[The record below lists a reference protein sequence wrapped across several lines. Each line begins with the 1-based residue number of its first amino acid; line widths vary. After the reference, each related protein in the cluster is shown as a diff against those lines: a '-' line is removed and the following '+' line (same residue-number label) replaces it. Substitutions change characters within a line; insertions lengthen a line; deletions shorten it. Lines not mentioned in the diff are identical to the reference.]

1 MVIISINDNIFTDRV
16 LLHYQNS
23 RNMGVTEITDKEFM
37 DEIQN
42 NPSVI
47 IKYYAD
53 WCGNCKL
60 IAPKYKRLSNDER
73 FSGVKFLDV
82 NAENN
87 PVARDFVKVDNL
99 PFFAVIHN
107 GQIVEAS
114 AGSKEEMIVN
124 MLDKVMAS

>member
-1 MVIISINDNIFTDRV
+1 
-16 LLHYQNS
+16 
-23 RNMGVTEITDKEFM
+23 MGVTEITDKEFM

-42 NPSVI
+42 NGSVI

-73 FSGVKFLDV
+73 FTGVKFLDV

-99 PFFAVIHN
+99 PFFAVIQN
-107 GQIVEAS
+107 GEVVEAS

-124 MLDKVMAS
+124 MLNKVTAS